1 MFESDFPTGPWH
13 SKKTVY
19 CTPETGGDVFTY
31 NSFVHPEL
39 SINDEL
45 IISYNIN
52 SFDFWSLFDNA
63 DLYRPKFIKV
73 ENWQ

>member
-1 MFESDFPTGPWH
+1 MA
-13 SKKTVY
+13 
-19 CTPETGGDVFTY
+19 CTMVHIQGSSIIIHV
-31 NSFVHPEL
+31 FVHPEL
-39 SINDEL
+39 STNDEL

>member
-1 MFESDFPTGPWH
+1 
-13 SKKTVY
+13 
-19 CTPETGGDVFTY
+19 
-31 NSFVHPEL
+31 VHPEL
-39 SINDEL
+39 STNDEL